1 MVVADSVGIYNWKQY
16 FLFHNNCMHY
26 NTKLIHFDDF
36 SLYVLFDYDILAFN
50 KVLDL
55 LVC

>member
-16 FLFHNNCMHY
+16 FLFHNNCMHC

-50 KVLDL
+50 KVL
-55 LVC
+55 VC